1 MFKQLFSALTSE
13 TSIDQAYA
21 DLTQMLEHGAWMF
34 SRANEVLYSTVA
46 AEDVR
51 TPLYERDVAVNEL
64 ERSIR
69 RKVLRH
75 LTVNPGHDVAICLAL
90 MSVAKDAER
99 IGDYCKNVF
108 EVGVFYTEG
117 FHVDRYQKP
126 LDSISERL
134 RGLFSELIAATR
146 NSDEKKAHGIITAT
160 REIRHISDEL
170 IESLL
175 REEDSIEFHEAVAYS
190 LLARHYKRVA
200 SHLAN
205 IATAVT
211 GRLEDLDFPSEADD
225 HALD

>member
-108 EVGVFYTEG
+108 EVGAFYTEG

-126 LDSISERL
+126 LDSIAERL

-146 NSDEKKAHGIITAT
+146 NSDEQKAHGIITAT

-225 HALD
+225 RALD